1 MRPRLSLIISL
12 LSVLF
17 GSISESAMGAGQ
29 EEPEQLAQLASLVAS
44 YNSIPRT
51 YEIETTDGTVDYSQ
65 SISTIGI
72 DLQSLWG
79 YGAYFGISLG
89 FPHETSVDWTLPSRD
104 ATIDYAFTEDEF
116 SFAFQLDIGLGFLLP
131 AGGISFILVPV
142 AYMNAVSLSFFEE
155 DEEDYDPI
163 ELHSIVMG
171 PGVRAGV
178 IVPVT
183 ETIALTGGVF
193 GGYNFLEVYRAEGV
207 FDEAEY
213 SGGFAWSGSLGV
225 TWSFSPFVAQESPDI
240 TS

>member
-1 MRPRLSLIISL
+1 MKPRLSLIISL

-17 GSISESAMGAGQ
+17 GSIGESAMGAGQ

-51 YEIETTDGTVDYSQ
+51 YEIETTGGTVDYSQ

-79 YGAYFGISLG
+79 YGAYFGTSLG
-89 FPHETSVDWTLPSRD
+89 FPHETSVDWTLPSGD

-142 AYMNAVSLSFFEE
+142 AYMNAVSLSFFVEG
-155 DEEDYDPI
+155 YDPI
-163 ELHSIVMG
+163 ELDSIVMG

-178 IVPVT
+178 IVPVS

-193 GGYNFLEVYRAEGV
+193 GGYNLLEVYRAEGV
-207 FDEAEY
+207 FDDAEY
-213 SGGFAWSGSLGV
+213 SGGLAWSGSLGV
-225 TWSFSPFVAQESPDI
+225 TWSFSPFVAQESPEI